1 MRPRPYA
8 PWHSRDTQDM
18 GTLPSRWPRDAWCPR
33 TRDRFLAAPQ
43 ALAFARKGVPHM
55 TAVRQYDAA
64 HRSAAHPDDRALAPA
79 PGGCIDDP
87 ALEAILRGGLAR
99 IPLYH

>member
-1 MRPRPYA
+1 
-8 PWHSRDTQDM
+8 
-18 GTLPSRWPRDAWCPR
+18 
-33 TRDRFLAAPQ
+33 
-43 ALAFARKGVPHM
+43 M

-64 HRSAAHPDDRALAPA
+64 HRRAAHPDDRALAPA

-99 IPLYH
+99 IPLYHGITYGTIRGRLSLIVCSCCSSALPPASI